1 MKPLI
6 FHFPDDEPMAQKLVA
21 SLDAQAGVLEW
32 RHFPDRESLITLRG
46 ECAGRDVIIVCTLT
60 DPDAK
65 TLPLYF
71 SAATARELGARRVGL
86 VAPYLGYMRQD
97 HRFNPGQSRS
107 AHAFARLLSTSF
119 DWLVTVDPHLHR
131 IGSLDEIFSVPAT
144 AISAMPAVSEFI
156 AAHVRDPV
164 LIGPDRE
171 SAQWVERVA
180 RSVNAPWVVLDKLR
194 SGDRQVTVNGLD
206 RGLVRN
212 RNPVI
217 IDDIASSG
225 HTLAEVL
232 KGLTP
237 IGLDNVTC
245 VVVHALFA
253 QGAESLL
260 RSAGARHIVS
270 TNTVKHHTNGID
282 VAPLIASA
290 LHQFLPRV
298 ERGAGQSDGASA

>member
-1 MKPLI
+1 MKPLM
-6 FHFPDDEPMAQKLVA
+6 FHFRKLSA
-21 SLDAQAGVLEW
+21 MLDSQPGILEW
-32 RHFPDRESLITLRG
+32 RRFPDRESLVTLHDD
-46 ECAGRDVIIVCTLT
+46 CSGRDVIVVCTLT

-71 SAATARELGARRVGL
+71 SATTARELGARRVGL

-97 HRFNPGQSRS
+97 HRFHPGQSRS
-107 AHAFARLLSTSF
+107 AHAFAKLLSTSF

-131 IGSLDEIFSVPAT
+131 IGSLDEIFSIPAT
-144 AISAMPAVSEFI
+144 AISAMPAVSDFI
-156 AAHVRDPV
+156 AANVQNPV

-171 SAQWVERVA
+171 SAQWLESVA
-180 RSVNAPWVVLDKLR
+180 HSINVPWLVLDKVR
-194 SGDRQVTVNGLD
+194 SGDRQVQVSGLD
-206 RGLVRN
+206 LERVHN

-237 IGLDNVTC
+237 LGLDDVTC

-253 QGAESLL
+253 EGAESML
-260 RSAGARHIVS
+260 RGAGARNIVS
-270 TNTVKHHTNGID
+270 TNTVKHDTNGID
-282 VAPLIASA
+282 VAPLIATA
-290 LHQFLPRV
+290 LRHLLLR
-298 ERGAGQSDGASA
+298 SDAH

>member
-1 MKPLI
+1 M
-6 FHFPDDEPMAQKLVA
+6 FHFPDDEPMARQLLA
-21 SLDAQAGVLEW
+21 CLDAQPGTLEW
-32 RHFPDRESLITLRG
+32 RRFPDRESLITLRDD
-46 ECAGRDVIIVCTLT
+46 CAGRDVIIVCTLA

-71 SAATARELGARRVGL
+71 CAATARELGARRVGL

-97 HRFNPGQSRS
+97 HRFHPGQSRS
-107 AHAFARLLSTSF
+107 AYVFSRLLSTSF

-131 IGSLDEIFSVPAT
+131 IASLDEIFRIPAIS
-144 AISAMPAVSEFI
+144 ISAMPAVSEFI
-156 AAHVRDPV
+156 AAHVQNPV

-171 SAQWVERVA
+171 SAQWAERVA
-180 RSVNAPWVVLDKLR
+180 GSLNVPWIVLDKVR
-194 SGDRQVTVNGLD
+194 AGDRQVTVSGFSPEL
-206 RGLVRN
+206 LHN

-232 KGLTP
+232 KGLLP
-237 IGLDNVTC
+237 LSRNDVTC
-245 VVVHALFA
+245 VVVHALFCEGA
-253 QGAESLL
+253 QGML

-270 TNTVKHHTNGID
+270 TNTVKHDTNGID

-290 LHQFLPRV
+290 LRQLLAPV
-298 ERGAGQSDGASA
+298 ERGRGLSDSASA

>member
-1 MKPLI
+1 MMPLI
-6 FHFPDDEPMAQKLVA
+6 FHFPDDEAMAQKLIA

-32 RHFPDRESLITLRG
+32 RHFPDRESLITLHG

-65 TLPLYF
+65 MLPLHF
-71 SAATARELGARRVGL
+71 SAATVRELGARRVGL

-97 HRFNPGQSRS
+97 HRFLPGQSRS
-107 AHAFARLLSTSF
+107 AHAFAKLLSTSF

-131 IGSLDEIFSVPAT
+131 ISSLDEIFSIPAT
-144 AISAMPAVSEFI
+144 SVSAMPAVSEFI
-156 AAHVRDPV
+156 AAHVQNPV

-171 SAQWVERVA
+171 SAQWAERVA
-180 RSVNAPWVVLDKLR
+180 RSLNVPWVVLEKTR
-194 SGDRQVTVNGLD
+194 SGDRQVKVSRLD
-206 RGLVRN
+206 PGLVHN

-237 IGLDNVTC
+237 LGLDNVTC
-245 VVVHALFA
+245 IVVHALFSE
-253 QGAESLL
+253 GAESVL

-270 TNTVKHHTNGID
+270 TNTVKHATNRID
-282 VAPLIASA
+282 VAPLISSA
-290 LHQFLPRV
+290 LCRILS
-298 ERGAGQSDGASA
+298 QSEPSQ